1 MIINKRQIGD
11 ASLLAVEG
19 VIKLGQSARFLADAL
34 KRSLAEG
41 DGHVLLDLSD
51 VNYMDSTGIGELV
64 GYLVR
69 LRAEERKLILIR
81 PSERIVQ
88 LLTVAGVSSLFP
100 IHDSVAEALAAEDRT
115 VRAAGP
121 AG

>member
-1 MIINKRQIGD
+1 MIINKQQIGN

-19 VIKLGQSARFLADAL
+19 VIKLGESARFLADAL

-69 LRAEERKLILIR
+69 LRAEERKLILVR

-88 LLTVAGVSSLFP
+88 LLTVAGVASLFP
-100 IHDSVAEALAAEDRT
+100 TYDTVDDALAAE
-115 VRAAGP
+115 AG
-121 AG
+121 GT

>member
-11 ASLLAVEG
+11 SSLLAVEG

-88 LLTVAGVSSLFP
+88 LLTVAGVASLFP

-115 VRAAGP
+115 VQAAGP
-121 AG
+121 AA

>member
-1 MIINKRQIGD
+1 MIVNKQRIGGYR
-11 ASLLAVEG
+11 LLTVEG
-19 VIKLGQSARFLADAL
+19 VIKLGESARFLADAL

-41 DGHVLLDLSD
+41 DGHVLLDLSK

-69 LRAEERKLILIR
+69 LRAQERKLILVR

-88 LLTVAGVSSLFP
+88 LLTVAGVASLFP
-100 IHDSVAEALAAEDRT
+100 TFDTVEEALAAENGET
-115 VRAAGP
+115 
-121 AG
+121 

>member
-1 MIINKRQIGD
+1 MIINKQRIGD
-11 ASLLAVEG
+11 SSLLAVAG
-19 VIKLGQSARFLADAL
+19 VIKLGESARFLADAL
-34 KRSLAEG
+34 KRSLADG

-69 LRAEERKLILIR
+69 LRAEDRKLILVR

-88 LLTVAGVSSLFP
+88 LLTVAGVAPLFP
-100 IHDSVAEALAAEDRT
+100 TYDTVEDALAAE
-115 VRAAGP
+115 AG
-121 AG
+121 GT

>member
-100 IHDSVAEALAAEDRT
+100 IHDSVAEALAVEDRT

>member
-88 LLTVAGVSSLFP
+88 LLTVAGVNSLFP

-121 AG
+121 AA

>member
-69 LRAEERKLILIR
+69 LRAEERKLILVR

-88 LLTVAGVSSLFP
+88 LLTVAGVASMFP
-100 IHDSVAEALAAEDRT
+100 TYDTVEDALAAE
-115 VRAAGP
+115 AG
-121 AG
+121 GT